1 MWGVVVGWTIYQC
14 DVLSDAAEG
23 GAMSYIELC
32 QPTPNGG
39 RQWHSNRLL
48 PCEGGGNM
56 PRYHSWLNQVNPAVA
71 ISRHMAV
78 FLVMLA
84 SLLVTIPASAADEA
98 QNARQL
104 VEKSQLTIESFATDT
119 NMGAVRDLMR
129 TARGVFIAPQVLKGA
144 FILGASGGSGVFLA
158 RQEQSNKWSQPAFY
172 TIGGVSFGLQAG
184 GEASEIV
191 LLVMTER
198 GVSAM
203 LGSTFKLGADASIA
217 VGPVGAGA
225 GGATAALS
233 ADIIS
238 FSRAQG
244 LYGGISVDGSV
255 VAVRDQ
261 WNSAYYGKS
270 VDPNDILVRG
280 AVSNPH
286 SAGLIAAVT
295 KIAGA
300 R

>member
-1 MWGVVVGWTIYQC
+1 MK
-14 DVLSDAAEG
+14 
-23 GAMSYIELC
+23 SY
-32 QPTPNGG
+32 G
-39 RQWHSNRLL
+39 
-48 PCEGGGNM
+48 
-56 PRYHSWLNQVNPAVA
+56 SWLDQVSDTFVV
-71 ISRHMAV
+71 SRGMAV
-78 FLVMLA
+78 ILVMLA
-84 SLLVTIPASAADEA
+84 SLLATVHASAAEDA
-98 QNARQL
+98 QEARQL
-104 VEKSQLTIESFATDT
+104 VEKAQLTIESFATDS
-119 NMGAVRDLMR
+119 NMGAVRDFMT
-129 TARGVFIAPQVLKGA
+129 TAKGVFIAPQVLKGA

-158 RQEQSNKWSQPAFY
+158 RQENTSKWSQPAFY

-184 GEASEIV
+184 GEVSEVV

-198 GVSAM
+198 GVSAL
-203 LGSTFKLGADASIA
+203 LGNTFKLGADASIA
-217 VGPVGAGA
+217 VGPVGAGVA
-225 GGATAALS
+225 GATAALS

-255 VAVRDQ
+255 VAVRDG

-270 VDPNDILVRG
+270 VTPTDILVRG

-295 KIAGA
+295 KLASA